1 MDGKMIYTR
10 VIPMPAGIRG
20 RDKGMKQTRTEQ
32 ELKDCEVT
40 LLQELFTNCMELAAC
55 YKAAG
60 KTEQDTDVAGL
71 VGRANGYRRQLKAL
85 GVLVG

>member
-1 MDGKMIYTR
+1 
-10 VIPMPAGIRG
+10 
-20 RDKGMKQTRTEQ
+20 MKQTRTEQ
-32 ELKDCEVT
+32 ELINREVT

-60 KTEQDTDVAGL
+60 KTELDSEVIGL